1 MTTSDSQ
8 EESFKPSVD
17 RMKQELE
24 RWLEAARKAGESALE
39 RLGVSGEV
47 PGIPI
52 DLFEDGEKVFVLA
65 DVPGVLA
72 DQVDVTVA
80 GNMLTLTVTRTAP
93 VLEGFPACGHRERP
107 IGSQTRSIPLPVAV
121 RGEET
126 AAQLRDG
133 VLTLTLPKVIP
144 MRATRVPIQTGPGP
158 SVDPAPTENIP
169 I

>member
-8 EESFKPSVD
+8 EDSFKPSVD

-24 RWLEAARKAGESALE
+24 RWLDAARKAGESALE
-39 RLGVSGEV
+39 RLGVAGEH
-47 PGIPI
+47 PAIPI

-72 DQVDVTVA
+72 DQIDVTVA
-80 GNMLTLTVTRTAP
+80 GNMLTLTVNRTAP